1 MRTQDEL
8 ARLVADTVKD
18 QLKRNGVGESYLTP
32 EQLCERWQ
40 ISMKAL
46 EKWRLEGKPPVYL
59 KVQGT
64 RCAVIRY
71 PLHGENG
78 VLDVERKWLRSS
90 TSDDGKNT
98 ASAATKQPS
107 A

>member
-1 MRTQDEL
+1 MKPQEEL
-8 ARLVADTVKD
+8 KQLIASTVKE
-18 QLKRNGVGESYLTP
+18 QLNRNGVGESYLTP

-90 TSDDGKNT
+90 TSDAGKD
-98 ASAATKQPS
+98 AATKQPS

>member
-1 MRTQDEL
+1 MKTPQEL
-8 ARLVADTVKD
+8 EQLVASTVKE
-18 QLKRNGVGESYLTP
+18 QLKRNGVGESFLTP
-32 EQLCERWQ
+32 EQLCDRWQ
-40 ISMKAL
+40 VTTKAL

-90 TSDDGKNT
+90 TTDNGENAAAKNP
-98 ASAATKQPS
+98 ASL
-107 A
+107 

>member
-1 MRTQDEL
+1 MKAPHEL
-8 ARLVADTVKD
+8 EQLVANTVKE

-40 ISMKAL
+40 VTTKAL

-90 TSDDGKNT
+90 TSDTGENAAANNP
-98 ASAATKQPS
+98 ASR
-107 A
+107 

>member
-1 MRTQDEL
+1 MKTPQEL
-8 ARLVADTVKD
+8 EKLVASTVKE
-18 QLKRNGVGESYLTP
+18 QLKRSGVGEAFLTP

-40 ISMKAL
+40 VTTKAL

-71 PLHGENG
+71 PLHAENG

-90 TSDDGKNT
+90 TTDTGENAAAKNP
-98 ASAATKQPS
+98 AHL
-107 A
+107 

>member
-1 MRTQDEL
+1 MTTRDEI
-8 ARLVADTVKD
+8 AKLVADTVKE
-18 QLKRNGVGESYLTP
+18 QMKRNGVGEAYLTP

-40 ISMKAL
+40 VTTKAL

-90 TSDDGKNT
+90 TTDTGESV
-98 ASAATKQPS
+98 AAIKP
-107 A
+107 ANC

>member
-1 MRTQDEL
+1 MKTSDEL
-8 ARLVADTVKD
+8 TKLIAETVKE
-18 QLKRNGVGESYLTP
+18 QLKRNGMGEAYLTP
-32 EQLCERWQ
+32 EQLCDRWQ
-40 ISMKAL
+40 ISTKAL

-78 VLDVERKWLRSS
+78 VLDVERKWMRTS
-90 TSDDGKNT
+90 TSDAGQNI
-98 ASAATKQPS
+98 ASTKPP
-107 A
+107 AGL